1 VTERTASPG
10 PHTPASSFL
19 DGPFRVVVVMT
30 VAFAVLVGSVVV
42 RGAFVAA
49 PSASPTASP
58 AASIDVAS
66 YLYPATRP
74 APALVLTDQDGTGFD
89 LASLRGGPTFVF
101 FGYTHCPD
109 VCPATMGVIGQVLEA
124 TQAGLHVVFVSVDPE
139 RDTAPWLKEYVRYLP
154 AGITALTGSAAEIRA
169 AADAW
174 GVRYAKV
181 TTNDPAVYSMSHT
194 ADVYILDANGALRG
208 RFPFGTQPDAML
220 AVLARIAATTP
231 SATPTAIAPTP
242 GPTAVV
248 TPAPTPSVPAPSSTP
263 TSLAGLT
270 AEVVS
275 SSVWAFG
282 KTPVILRLR
291 GPEGPLVDT
300 SASVSVQLK
309 GQYGDDVGPPAV
321 ARAVHP
327 EGVDIVSWVAVLDV
341 PDTGWWDLQVT
352 LTTAEGTRTAWAS
365 ISALDPGSTPALGG
379 PAPTVRTPTLDD
391 VAGRALAV
399 TTDPVPDLRLSR
411 TSTADALSAGE
422 PFVLVVDSI
431 RFKVTPVCG
440 KAVALVKY
448 LLDRWGDETFIHLE
462 PYSYQVISDT
472 AILDGSLS
480 APILVPAA
488 EAWGTGGPPWGAASM
503 PWVFIVDRH
512 GIVRAKYQ
520 GIVGS
525 DDIDVMLSL
534 LASEP

>member
-1 VTERTASPG
+1 MTERTASPG
-10 PHTPASSFL
+10 PHAAASSFL

-42 RGAFVAA
+42 RGALVAA
-49 PSASPTASP
+49 PSPSPTPSP
-58 AASIDVAS
+58 AASVDVTS
-66 YLYPATRP
+66 YLFPQTRP
-74 APALVLTDQDGTGFD
+74 APALVLTDQDGARFD

-124 TQAGLHVVFVSVDPE
+124 TQAGLHAVFVSVDPE

-181 TTNDPAVYSMSHT
+181 TTDDPAVYSMSHT
-194 ADVYILDANGALRG
+194 ADVYILDANGDLRG

-220 AVLARIAATTP
+220 AVLGRIAATTP

-242 GPTAVV
+242 AATVPVTPGPSPSA
-248 TPAPTPSVPAPSSTP
+248 TPAPPS
-263 TSLAGLT
+263 GLT

-282 KTPVILRLR
+282 ETPVILRLR
-291 GPEGPLVDT
+291 GPDGPLADT
-300 SASVSVQLK
+300 SAAVSVQLK
-309 GQYGDDVGPPAV
+309 GQYGDDVGQPV
-321 ARAVHP
+321 TARAVHP
-327 EGVDIVSWVAVLDV
+327 EGVDLVSWVAVVDV
-341 PDTGWWDLQVT
+341 PDSGWWDLQVT
-352 LTTAEGTRTAWAS
+352 VATPAGTRTAWAS
-365 ISALDPGSTPALGG
+365 LSALDPGSTPALGG

-391 VAGRALAV
+391 VGGRALAV

-411 TSTADALSAGE
+411 ISTVDALAAGK

-431 RFKVTPVCG
+431 RFRVTPVCG

-462 PYSYQVISDT
+462 PYSYQVLSDT

-488 EAWGTGGPPWGAASM
+488 EAWGTGGPPWGAGSM

-525 DDIDVMLSL
+525 DDIDVILSL

>member
-10 PHTPASSFL
+10 PHAAASSFL

-30 VAFAVLVGSVVV
+30 VAFVVLVGSVVV
-42 RGAFVAA
+42 RGALVAA
-49 PSASPTASP
+49 PTASPTASP
-58 AASIDVAS
+58 AALIDVAS
-66 YLYPATRP
+66 YLYPETRP
-74 APALVLTDQDGTGFD
+74 APALVLTDQDGARFD
-89 LASLRGGPTFVF
+89 IASLRGGPTLVF

-124 TQAGLHVVFVSVDPE
+124 TEAGLHVVFVSVDPE
-139 RDTAPWLKEYVRYLP
+139 RDTAPWLKEYLRYLP
-154 AGITALTGSAAEIRA
+154 AGITALTGSAGEVRS

-181 TTNDPAVYSMSHT
+181 TTDDPAVYSMSHT

-208 RFPFGTQPDAML
+208 RFPFGTQPDTML
-220 AVLARIAATTP
+220 GVLSRVVATTASA
-231 SATPTAIAPTP
+231 SATAPP
-242 GPTAVV
+242 P
-248 TPAPTPSVPAPSSTP
+248 TPAPTPVASAPSPSPSATP
-263 TSLAGLT
+263 ALPGGLT

-282 KTPVILRLR
+282 RTPVILRLG
-291 GPEGPLVDT
+291 GPEGPLADI

-309 GQYGDDVGPPAV
+309 GQYGDDVGQPVA

-327 EGVDIVSWVAVLDV
+327 EGVDTVSWVAAVDI

-352 LTTAEGTRTAWAS
+352 VATPAGTRTAWAS
-365 ISALDPGSTPALGG
+365 LSALDPGRTPALGG

-391 VAGRALAV
+391 VGGRALAV

-411 TSTADALSAGE
+411 TSTSDALAAGK

-480 APILVPAA
+480 APTLVPAA
-488 EAWGTGGPPWGAASM
+488 EAWGTGGQPWGAGSM

-525 DDIDVMLSL
+525 DDIDVILTL
-534 LASEP
+534 LAAEP